1 MAAPLLRGENHA
13 VTDGCLP
20 DWLGRRAVTHARHPA
35 LIAGSVNWT
44 FAELDDRVGEAARQL
59 AALGVAD
66 GDRVALLARNGPA
79 FVVMVHAVGRLGAVL
94 VPLNIRLTPVELA
107 WQLTDARVTFLFHD
121 TAHASLAAAA
131 TDQVGD
137 LRMLEIGPEGPEGPD
152 AVSIKPR
159 DRIALESAQGIIY
172 TSGTTGRSKGVL
184 LTYGNYWW
192 SAAGSAFHLGHRLDD
207 RWLAMLPLF
216 HVGGLAILFRSVI
229 AGVPVVLHEAFD
241 PARANHAIEEER
253 VTLVSVVANMLARM
267 LEEQGERSYP
277 PTLRCM
283 LLGGGPAPSALLE
296 DCVRRGIPVSPT
308 YGLTETCSQVATLLP
323 DELGQH
329 LGSAGRPLP
338 TTELRIERDG
348 QPMPPGEMGEI
359 IVRGPTV
366 TPGYV
371 GSAADDEIRPAGWLR
386 TGDLGRLD
394 NEGYLYVLDR
404 RDDLIISGGENI
416 SPAEIEAVLLLHPEV
431 EDAAVVGVPD
441 EQWGAVPVAFV
452 KRREGLTPTEQS
464 VLDFCA
470 VRLAAFKC
478 PRRIE
483 WVDTLPR
490 NAAGKLLRRELQTPG

>member
-1 MAAPLLRGENHA
+1 
-13 VTDGCLP
+13 VTDGRLP
-20 DWLGRRAVTHARHPA
+20 DWLGRRAVTHAGHPA
-35 LIAGSVNWT
+35 LIAGSVSWT
-44 FAELDDRVGEAARQL
+44 FAELDDRVSDAARQL
-59 AALGVAD
+59 VALGVAA
-66 GDRVALLARNGPA
+66 GDKVALLARNGPA
-79 FVVMVHAVGRLGAVL
+79 FVVLVHAVSRLGAVF

-107 WQLTDARVTFLFHD
+107 WQLTDARTSLLLHD
-121 TAHASLAAAA
+121 TALGGLAAAA
-131 TDQVGD
+131 ADQISG
-137 LRMLEIGPEGPEGPD
+137 LRTIEIGPEGLEGS
-152 AVSIKPR
+152 AAASIPLR
-159 DRIALESAQGIIY
+159 EGIALDGAQGIIY

-192 SAAGSAFHLGHRLDD
+192 SAVGSAFQIGHSRDD

-229 AGVPVVLHEAFD
+229 GGVPVMLHEAFD
-241 PARANHAIEEER
+241 PARANHAIEAER

-267 LEEQGERSYP
+267 LDDLESRSYP

-296 DCVRRGIPVSPT
+296 ECVHRGIPVSPT

-323 DELGQH
+323 DELAQH

-338 TTELRIERDG
+338 TTEIRIEHDG
-348 QPMPPGEMGEI
+348 RPMPPGEIGEI
-359 IVRGPTV
+359 VVRGPTL

-371 GSAADDEIRPAGWLR
+371 GGAAGDGIRADGWLG

-394 NEGYLYVLDR
+394 DGGYLYVLDR

-416 SPAEIEAVLLLHPEV
+416 SPVEVESVLLLHPAI

-441 EQWGAVPVAFV
+441 KQWGTVPVGFV
-452 KRREGLTPTEQS
+452 KRRNGSTPIEQD

-483 WVDTLPR
+483 WVDSLPR
-490 NAAGKLLRRELQTPG
+490 NAAGKLLRRKLRTGN